1 MTVTFGKLREFLL
14 DASGVT
20 TIEYALIASGIGM
33 TIVAVVIS
41 VGSALQIVFADVQSG
56 LTTGT

>member
-1 MTVTFGKLREFLL
+1 MKVTLGKLREFLL

-20 TIEYALIASGIGM
+20 AIEYALIASGIGM

-56 LTTGT
+56 LTTGP